1 MNSVNYTYAI
11 ISDPKISIEKSEH
24 CEAVVPV
31 WEGMPT
37 VEYLKGRVGLRHVK
51 MNWSN
56 SILQGFHCIDFFEV
70 KYWPKGKA
78 SLSFVTSAIKAKTNE
93 DSADYSTRLEVEK
106 CKEYTYVIRVS
117 KSNPTVVVSERGSF
131 MSKCK
136 NNNNSAAEPKSIKTT
151 AITTK
156 RTTMSTTTTT
166 TTTST
171 TTTTTMSSTTT
182 TTSKQANFI
191 HVLSSH

>member
-1 MNSVNYTYAI
+1 M
-11 ISDPKISIEKSEH
+11 
-24 CEAVVPV
+24 VPV

-93 DSADYSTRLEVEK
+93 DSADYSTQLEVEK

-136 NNNNSAAEPKSIKTT
+136 NNDNSAAEPKSIKTT

-156 RTTMSTTTTT
+156 RTTTTTTT
-166 TTTST
+166 TTTSST

>member
-1 MNSVNYTYAI
+1 M
-11 ISDPKISIEKSEH
+11 
-24 CEAVVPV
+24 VPV

-136 NNNNSAAEPKSIKTT
+136 NNNNIMVYQVC
-151 AITTK
+151 ITLDIP
-156 RTTMSTTTTT
+156 TMDGGFHRRPSNMNTYWRYR
-166 TTTST
+166 
-171 TTTTTMSSTTT
+171 
-182 TTSKQANFI
+182 F
-191 HVLSSH
+191 